1 MKLAEASVMQG
12 LDRRTMELGV
22 PGVVLM
28 ENAGKGT
35 VDLLTEHFGDLA
47 GQTVAIVAGPGN
59 NGGDG
64 FVIARHLLQLRAK
77 PAVYCLVDP
86 AKIKGDARINHD
98 SVLNLKISV
107 YYITK
112 ESGLTVCRAALVH
125 STIIMDALFGT
136 GLKRRVEGLF
146 AMVIECLNQAGR
158 PIVSVDIPSGL
169 DSDTGEPLGACVYAT
184 LTATYGLAKPGH
196 VTYPGVEYT
205 GILKVV
211 DIGIPPQVVNEA
223 AIKIDLLQKKEMV
236 GLIPNRSLTSHK
248 GSFGHVMLLAG
259 SQGKTGA
266 AILAARAALR
276 SGVGLVSLG
285 VPQKL
290 NDIFEKSLIE
300 AMTIPLASE
309 YFIGIDDMHAI
320 KSALHGMDSL
330 VVGPGIGTD
339 PETSAL
345 VAKLYADVDLPM
357 VIDADAITALARE
370 EVALSHHAPRIFT
383 PHPGEMARLTG
394 KTVKEIQGN
403 RRLISSDFAVQNG
416 VVVVLKGAATVIAAP
431 DGRVA
436 INPTG
441 NAAMAV
447 GGMGDVLSGLI
458 GALIAQG
465 LNAWD
470 ASCLGVYV
478 HGLAADQIVAA
489 HDLPFGILA
498 SEVADEIP
506 LAFREIIKGT
516 KLIR

>member
-1 MKLAEASVMQG
+1 MKLAEALVMQG
-12 LDRRTMELGV
+12 LDRRTIELGV

-35 VDLLTEHFGDLA
+35 VSLLAEQFGDLS
-47 GQTVAIVAGPGN
+47 GRTVSIVVGPGN

-64 FVIARHLLQLRAK
+64 FVIARHLLQSGAR
-77 PAVYCLVDP
+77 PVVFCVVDP
-86 AKIKGDARINHD
+86 AEIKGDALINHTI
-98 SVLNLKISV
+98 VVNLKIPIT
-107 YYITK
+107 YIKK
-112 ESGLTVCRAALVH
+112 ESDLDKCHNVLVH
-125 STIIMDALFGT
+125 SALIVDALFGT
-136 GLKRRVEGLF
+136 GLKRKVEGVF
-146 AMVIECLNQAGR
+146 AEAITLMNRAGR

-169 DSDTGEPLGACVYAT
+169 DSDSGFPLGACINAT
-184 LTATYGLAKPGH
+184 ITATYGLPKPGH
-196 VTYPGVEYT
+196 VTYPGVDYT

-211 DIGIPPQVVNEA
+211 DIGIPPQVIDEA
-223 AIKIDLLQKKEMV
+223 VIAVELLQKKEMACLV
-236 GLIPNRSLTSHK
+236 PSRSQTSHK
-248 GSFGHVMLLAG
+248 GSFGHMLLLAG

-276 SGVGLVSLG
+276 SGAGLVSLG

-309 YFIGIDDMHAI
+309 FFIGIDDIHAI
-320 KSALHGMDSL
+320 ESALHGKDAL

-357 VIDADAITALARE
+357 VVDADAITILSQIKGS
-370 EVALSHHAPRIFT
+370 LSHRAPRVFT

-394 KTVKEIQGN
+394 KTVKEVQEN
-403 RRLISSDFAVQNG
+403 RRLIASDFAVQHG

-441 NAAMAV
+441 NVAMAA

-465 LNAWD
+465 VSAWD

-498 SEVADEIP
+498 SEVADQIP
-506 LAFREIIKGT
+506 LAFSEIMNGK
-516 KLIR
+516 